1 MITLNFSKG
10 NFDLWNNQLSQIEDK
25 HLQVEL
31 ISILKNVQNSNSDTF
46 YTSGTTGDKK
56 EYTFTQEQIRTSC
69 NNTLNFFDLQPGAV
83 LVSPLLLEFVAGK
96 MNIYRAIYGRLN
108 LIFISPKNIC
118 NSIPNQKIDFIT
130 LVPNQISQLIKC
142 NFNFNLIT
150 KILVGGGEFGGDFDK
165 EKYKTL
171 TIYNSFSM
179 TETLTHFGIKQVFPE
194 KENNF
199 KLLNGFQI
207 NNQKGTLSVTHPI
220 ICPKEIITNE
230 LVEIIDSNLFK
241 WIGRNNNMIKCG
253 GLKIYPELIEQKL
266 KKIIDSPF
274 VIVGIN
280 DNTFG
285 EIPVLVIEGKAK
297 TKEEE
302 LTLSKLMISKLDKYE
317 VPKKIFY
324 LVNFTYTDS
333 GKIKRN
339 IIKENLK

>member
-31 ISILKNVQNSNSDTF
+31 MSILKNVQNSNSDTF

-56 EYTFTQEQIRTSC
+56 EYTFSQRQIKASC

-83 LVSPLLLEFVAGK
+83 FVSPLPLEFVAGK

-130 LVPNQISQLIKC
+130 LVPNQISQLINC
-142 NFNFNLIT
+142 NFNFNLIA

-165 EKYKTL
+165 DKYKTL

-207 NNQKGTLSVTHPI
+207 NNQKGTLSVIHPI
-220 ICPKEIITNE
+220 ICPEEIITNE

-241 WIGRNNNMIKCG
+241 WIGRKNNMIKCG
-253 GLKIYPELIEQKL
+253 GLKIYPELVEQKL
-266 KKIIDSPF
+266 KSIIDSPF

-280 DNTFG
+280 DKTYG
-285 EIPVLVIEGKAK
+285 EIPVLVIEGEAK
-297 TKEEE
+297 TKEEK
-302 LTLSKLMISKLDKYE
+302 LTLNNQMVSLLDKYE
-317 VPKKIFY
+317 VPKKIIFI
-324 LVNFTYTDS
+324 NQFAYTDS

-339 IIKENLK
+339 IIKQKIE